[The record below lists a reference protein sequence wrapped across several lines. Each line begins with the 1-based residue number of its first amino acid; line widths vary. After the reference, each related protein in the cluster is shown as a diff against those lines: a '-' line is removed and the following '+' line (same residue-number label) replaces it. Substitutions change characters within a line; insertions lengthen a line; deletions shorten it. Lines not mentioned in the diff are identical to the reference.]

1 MVFSTDWPVTTD
13 GSDSNGYITLPYLSG
28 LLQET
33 ATLHAN
39 ILGLGFE
46 NLHSEGLQW
55 VLSRQWLKMT
65 RYPHRQEKIIITTW
79 PSGKGGITWLRDYR
93 ISDADGNELGIA
105 TSLWFVMD
113 RNTRRLRP
121 SRIGKHLD
129 TDKAERVRNTDLKPL
144 PALEDVRSTG
154 FISAGYF
161 DIDVHHHINNVRY
174 LTWMLSGIDPEFMS
188 SHMARELEINFLA
201 EGFIGDEL
209 DIFISGTETSLSH
222 GLIRHEDGIEL
233 SRMRTEWIPLT

>member
-1 MVFSTDWPVTTD
+1 MVFTTDWHVTTD
-13 GSDSNGYITLPYLSG
+13 GSDSNGSITLPYLSG

-33 ATLHAN
+33 ATMHAN
-39 ILGLGFE
+39 ILGLGFD
-46 NLHSEGLQW
+46 NLQLEGLQW

-65 RYPHRQEKIIITTW
+65 RYPHRQEKISITTW

-93 ISDADGNELGIA
+93 ISDADGDELGIA

-113 RNTRRLRP
+113 RKTRRPRP

-129 TDKAERVRNTDLKPL
+129 TEKNERVRNADLKPL
-144 PALEDVRSTG
+144 PVLKNARSAG
-154 FISAGYF
+154 SLKAGYF
-161 DIDVHHHINNVRY
+161 DIDVHHHVNNVRY
-174 LTWMLSGIDPEFMS
+174 LTWMLGGIDPGFMS

-209 DIFISGTETSLSH
+209 DISISGTGTNLSH